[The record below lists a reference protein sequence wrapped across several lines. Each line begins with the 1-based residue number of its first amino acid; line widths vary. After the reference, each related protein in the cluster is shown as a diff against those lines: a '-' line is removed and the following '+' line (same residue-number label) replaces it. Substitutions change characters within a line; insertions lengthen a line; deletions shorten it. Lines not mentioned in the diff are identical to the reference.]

1 MPGMLVAVARPAG
14 RNVPEPPE
22 RRLAVGLARRYLRAA
37 HGWRSRKADCKSA
50 PVRLRGQWDR
60 AVKVRFCAV
69 KSCAVSN
76 RNCIAAMRGGEQRN
90 ENDQSVTQVVPEDS
104 RGELDSVGVDGRV
117 FERKTKPAKR
127 AIGASQIAG
136 QPGGP
141 RTWHRWLETEWS
153 AVPRPKSG
161 RPAGDKRCSWPQG
174 PKNRPAG
181 VRASVVAKK
190 RVTTVEPRDAGKW
203 MRDGRERRE

>member
-1 MPGMLVAVARPAG
+1 LRFRPAAPRLLAKSPIPSAVAASGSSSKALLDGVGTACPRYSKPTVPGTRPS
-14 RNVPEPPE
+14 P
-22 RRLAVGLARRYLRAA
+22 
-37 HGWRSRKADCKSA
+37 

-60 AVKVRFCAV
+60 AVEVRFCAV
-69 KSCAVSN
+69 KSRAVSN
-76 RNCIAAMRGGEQRN
+76 RNCVAAMRGGEQRN
-90 ENDQSVTQVVPEDS
+90 ENDQSVTQVVPGDS
-104 RGELDSVGVDGRV
+104 RRELDSVGVDGRV

-141 RTWHRWLETEWS
+141 RSWHRWLETEWS

-161 RPAGDKRCSWPQG
+161 RPAGDQRRSWQQC

-190 RVTTVEPRDAGKW
+190 RVTTVEPRDAG
-203 MRDGRERRE
+203 R